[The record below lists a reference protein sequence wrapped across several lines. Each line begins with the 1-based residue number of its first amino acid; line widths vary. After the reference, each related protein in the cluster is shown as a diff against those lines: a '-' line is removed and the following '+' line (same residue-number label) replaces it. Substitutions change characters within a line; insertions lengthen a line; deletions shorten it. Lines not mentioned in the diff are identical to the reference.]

1 MQVRV
6 IAAAL
11 LVVVAPV
18 SAQDMI
24 EGHTLD
30 GATFSL
36 PSVWV
41 LGEDLPVTG
50 TNWTTFAGD
59 RGSVIGVKY
68 DFGDVV
74 PPVPLDVMD
83 ELWARIVVPDAG
95 AFAVD
100 LPFPRDAGWA
110 EGETHTVHLLSG
122 SLGDDDRARG
132 PVLRLTIGAA
142 GQN

>member
-36 PSVWV
+36 PSV
-41 LGEDLPVTG
+41 
-50 TNWTTFAGD
+50 
-59 RGSVIGVKY
+59 
-68 DFGDVV
+68 
-74 PPVPLDVMD
+74 
-83 ELWARIVVPDAG
+83 
-95 AFAVD
+95 
-100 LPFPRDAGWA
+100 
-110 EGETHTVHLLSG
+110 
-122 SLGDDDRARG
+122 
-132 PVLRLTIGAA
+132 
-142 GQN
+142 